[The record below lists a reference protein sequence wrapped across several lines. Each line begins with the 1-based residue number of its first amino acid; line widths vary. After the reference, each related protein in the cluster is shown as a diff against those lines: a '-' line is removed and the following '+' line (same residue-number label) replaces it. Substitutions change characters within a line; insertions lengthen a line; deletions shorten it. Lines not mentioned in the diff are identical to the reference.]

1 MEANSLNRC
10 RLPCERDLL
19 LLCVPICQK
28 IPHVIRFIH
37 DLFRLF
43 HMFSGDKLSNSIEFG
58 NFCPFALEF
67 YVGLLG

>member
-1 MEANSLNRC
+1 MEASSLHRC

-28 IPHVIRFIH
+28 FPPVIRFIH
-37 DLFRLF
+37 DLFWLF
-43 HMFSGDKLSNSIEFG
+43 DVFSGDKLSKSIEFC